1 MLDLIYHCDIGFD
14 RARLLQEYRDL
25 KASHFSAYNPEWKKT
40 HASGPYGSQIR
51 DQFDAIVGYYHQPAG
66 TVIRP
71 HTDTLCSCRI
81 NVRLTND
88 DGKLIVNEREY
99 YYETALINVSKYA
112 HSVSQS
118 NQERILFSVIFNEEF
133 DAVKNLIHRMSK
145 TELQY
150 QPVI

>member
-1 MLDLIYHCDIGFD
+1 MHDLIYHCDVGFD
-14 RARLLQEYRDL
+14 KKRLLQEYHEL
-25 KASHFSAYNPEWKKT
+25 KTSQFSKLNPEWKKT

-51 DQFDAIVGYYHQPAG
+51 DKFSAIVGYYHQPAG
-66 TVIRP
+66 TVIRS
-71 HTDTLCSCRI
+71 HTDTSCCCRI

-88 DGKLIVNEREY
+88 DSKLIVDGVEY

-118 NQERILFSVIFNEEF
+118 SQERILFSVIFNEKF
-133 DAVKNLIHRMSK
+133 DSVKNLIHRMSQ

>member
-1 MLDLIYHCDIGFD
+1 MLF
-14 RARLLQEYRDL
+14 R
-25 KASHFSAYNPEWKKT
+25 S
-40 HASGPYGSQIR
+40 
-51 DQFDAIVGYYHQPAG
+51 IVGYYHQPAG